1 MAKDSFFIRATVTTN
16 GLTFAQAPIDLGAYV
31 DALGSAILRIHN
43 LTVQYGTPGTNPGVT
58 APGGDASTSYQLT
71 TQSQGAMVDASHRSL
86 ISSGKLIAWNHPGV
100 AALNGLSE
108 SSDILPQDWTNG
120 YLVATEQIYL
130 GTDSVN
136 NAIVDQITIVMEC
149 TVEKMTPSAAMA
161 LALSQS

>member
-1 MAKDSFFIRATVTTN
+1 MAKDSFFIRAKVDTN
-16 GLTFAQAPIDLGAYV
+16 GINYAQAAIDLGAYV
-31 DALGSAILRIHN
+31 DALGSAILRVHN
-43 LTVQYGTPGTNPGVT
+43 LTVQYGSPVSTPGVT
-58 APGGDASTSYQLT
+58 APGGDAITAYQLT
-71 TQSQGAMVDASHRSL
+71 TQSQVSMVDASHRSL
-86 ISSGKLIAWNHPGV
+86 ISSGKLVAWNQAGV

-120 YLVATEQIYL
+120 YLIATEQIYL

-136 NAIVDQITIVMEC
+136 NAVVDQIVVVMEC

>member
-1 MAKDSFFIRATVTTN
+1 MAKDSFFIRAKVNTN
-16 GLTFAQAPIDLGAYV
+16 GVTFAQEPIDLGAYV

-43 LTVQYGTPGTNPGVT
+43 LSVQYGTATTNPGVS
-58 APGGDASTSYQLT
+58 AAGGDASTAYQLT
-71 TQSQGAMVDASHRSL
+71 TQSQGAMVDATHRSL
-86 ISSGKLIAWNHPGV
+86 ISSGKLIAWNHPG
-100 AALNGLSE
+100 AAILNGISE